1 MITPDM
7 QRAVIQQQ
15 IAEWEQARYSA
26 EVAHRVH
33 TRLKSGEAALNDF
46 ADRMIKAEYAIDELQ
61 KLLKELDG
69 AETL

>member
-1 MITPDM
+1 MITSEI

-33 TRLKSGEAALNDF
+33 TKLKSGDAALKDF
-46 ADRMIKAEYAIDELQ
+46 ADRMIKAEMALDEL
-61 KLLKELDG
+61 KVMLKELEG
-69 AETL
+69 